1 MQTMTAAF
9 RMVGTRPMNHYGA
22 QAQTY
27 WQQHRAAEYA
37 QIEDP
42 ERYFTDLG
50 NQIATEIERRRN
62 TAEQQTGAGQS
73 TDFLANLQSL
83 NAAASVTDEVMREMA
98 FTEPNSLS

>member
-1 MQTMTAAF
+1 MQTMTAAI
-9 RMVGTRPMNHYGA
+9 RTVGTMPMNHYGA
-22 QAQTY
+22 QAQKH
-27 WQQHRAAEYA
+27 WKQRRSAEYA

-62 TAEQQTGAGQS
+62 TAELQTGAGQS

-83 NAAASVTDEVMREMA
+83 NSAASVADEVMREMA